1 MKNSVS
7 QLKTI
12 QVVIKVT
19 DEFTVNPRWR
29 QGVFDNI
36 KLKLRVF
43 VPRPL
48 KEV

>member
-1 MKNSVS
+1 MKNSAS

-29 QGVFDNI
+29 QSVFDNI
-36 KLKLRVF
+36 KLKLHVF
-43 VPRPL
+43 VPRLL
-48 KEV
+48 KDV